1 MARKIHNHDAPI
13 EPGCFLC
20 ALDQHAAIT
29 NVGIN
34 PTSGN
39 LVEHLTEP
47 DGTEYV
53 RVVGPDGEAVR
64 FIEYDNNQHA
74 HAVARFHVETG
85 TQPRR
90 NPSWARWR
98 L

>member
-39 LVEHLTEP
+39 SSNTSP
-47 DGTEYV
+47 NPTA
-53 RVVGPDGEAVR
+53 P
-64 FIEYDNNQHA
+64 NA